1 MSLRHPA
8 DCPTTTTPVGSLLD
22 MIQTAAWSGL
32 INYLIGEE
40 WALAQFTADT
50 GIRPPAIR
58 PRNPLD
64 AMIDQACG
72 YDASADAELRTF
84 AVAFIQWTTQAH
96 WGEDKITP
104 TIRGVLDRLTS
115 TETA

>member
-1 MSLRHPA
+1 MSPRHPD
-8 DCPTTTTPVGSLLD
+8 DCPATTPAGSLLD
-22 MIQTAAWSGL
+22 TIQTAAWSGL
-32 INYLIGEE
+32 VNYLIGEE

-50 GIRPPAIR
+50 GIRPPAVR

-72 YDASADAELRTF
+72 YDAAADLRTF
-84 AVAFIQWTTQAH
+84 AVAFIQWATRAH
-96 WGEDKITP
+96 WGEDEITP

-115 TETA
+115 TETS